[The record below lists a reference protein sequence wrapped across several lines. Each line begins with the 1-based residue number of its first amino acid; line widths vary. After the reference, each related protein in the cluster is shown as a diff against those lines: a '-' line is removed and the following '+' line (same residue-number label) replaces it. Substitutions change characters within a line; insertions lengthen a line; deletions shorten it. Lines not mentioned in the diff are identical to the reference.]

1 MELAEK
7 ILNRITICKPQ
18 KKFLITL
25 FTTILIARGKI
36 NFRNLSRYSHYSA
49 RTYARQFDKSFNF
62 MALNRAIIN
71 DCIDQDQGQDQGQGQ
86 DQDQDQESSIC
97 TYPGLRCLFY
107 PPNPGTRL
115 MA

>member
-36 NFRNLSRYSHYSA
+36 NFRNLSRYSHYSE
-49 RTYARQFDKSFNF
+49 RTYTRQFDNPFDF
-62 MALNRAIIN
+62 MAFNRAIIN
-71 DCIDQDQGQDQGQGQ
+71 ESIDQDQGPRP
-86 DQDQDQESSIC
+86 SLC
-97 TYPGLRCLFY
+97 TYPGLRMRPLS
-107 PPNPGTRL
+107 PSQAKRP
-115 MA
+115 MV